1 MVIIYA
7 RVFKVKHRTSMFLPM
22 AVWQD
27 CFQQICCAEI
37 LLFRHC
43 TKSSPGIPSPNPQ
56 KKLWF
61 VPNANQPRNIE
72 GRINPSPPAVCK
84 RFCFIQIQNPRLTF
98 SYSCTLKSVNR
109 LDQESW
115 RGSRLETKAKQQI
128 YFRARLIH

>member
-1 MVIIYA
+1 MQEFLKSNTEPRCFYPWTSGKIVFSRFAVQKFFCFDIA
-7 RVFKVKHRTSMFLPM
+7 RNPPPVSLPPT
-22 AVWQD
+22 
-27 CFQQICCAEI
+27 
-37 LLFRHC
+37 H
-43 TKSSPGIPSPNPQ
+43 K

-72 GRINPSPPAVCK
+72 RRINPSPPAVCK
-84 RFCFIQIQNPRLTF
+84 RFCFIQIQNPR
-98 SYSCTLKSVNR
+98 YSCTLKSVNR